1 MRGRQNRDD
10 LAVSEVIGVVM
21 LLAMVVSV
29 MAGVWIFLQPY
40 VKEFQDN
47 TNWAS
52 ANGIADRLE
61 DRFAVVGVAPE
72 GVGIRQTL
80 SVISTQVIPV
90 MNSESWTIS
99 ADLVGY
105 EETVIETINGSAFTL
120 KTTNGSAA
128 LVEIFSTDGV
138 ENHTIDDF
146 GESII
151 IDHNLSVYTFLM
163 ITVYDDSGEAIHRH
177 VSITIS
183 GVKVVTV
190 MQHGH
195 HEIALINDAR
205 VEKFPDESWIISQGP
220 DLELDELHDG
230 RMRGSLRLVDISVNG
245 SLSKGN
251 QIAFDLISLGPLEL
265 FSGQAL
271 NLRFTYISSLDS
283 IITPQIQEGW
293 LTDYTLHRASGTLD
307 QHRGIS
313 PWQRASGADGFTID
327 TGELIDLEIDLHRIE
342 VRT

>member
-1 MRGRQNRDD
+1 
-10 LAVSEVIGVVM
+10 M
-21 LLAMVVSV
+21 LLAMIVSV

-80 SVISTQVIPV
+80 SVVSTQVIPI

-105 EETVIETINGSAFTL
+105 DKTEIEEINGSAFTL
-120 KTTNGSAA
+120 QTDNGSASM
-128 LVEIFSTDGV
+128 VEIITPDGT
-138 ENHTIDDF
+138 ENYTFDDLGDLITIN
-146 GESII
+146 
-151 IDHNLSVYTFLM
+151 HNLNVYSFVM
-163 ITVYDDSGEAIHRH
+163 ITVYDDSGEPIHRH
-177 VSITIS
+177 VGITIS
-183 GVKVVTV
+183 GVKVVTL
-190 MQHGH
+190 MQKGH

-205 VEKFPDESWIISQGP
+205 IEKFPDESWIISQGP

-230 RMRGSLRLVDISVNG
+230 RMRGSLRLVDVTVNG

-271 NLRFTYISSLDS
+271 NLRITYISSLDP

-327 TGELIDLEIDLHRIE
+327 AGELIDLEIDLHRIE

>member
-1 MRGRQNRDD
+1 
-10 LAVSEVIGVVM
+10 M
-21 LLAMVVSV
+21 LLAMIVSV

-80 SVISTQVIPV
+80 SVVSTQIIPV
-90 MNSESWTIS
+90 INSESWTIS

-105 EETVIETINGSAFTL
+105 EETLIEELNGSAFTL
-120 KTTNGSAA
+120 KTANGSAA
-128 LVEIFSTDGV
+128 LVEIVSPDGF

-146 GESII
+146 GETII
-151 IDHNLSVYTFLM
+151 INHNLSIYTFVM

-177 VSITIS
+177 VGISIS

-190 MQHGH
+190 MQSGH
-195 HEIALINDAR
+195 HEIALVNDAR
-205 VEKFPDESWIISQGP
+205 IEKFPQDSWVISQGP

-230 RMRGSLRLVDISVNG
+230 RMRGSLRLVDVTVNG
-245 SLSKGN
+245 SLSNGN
-251 QIAFDLISLGPLEL
+251 KIAFDLISQGPLEL
-265 FSGQAL
+265 FSGSAF
-271 NLRFTYISSLDS
+271 NLRFTYFSSLDS

-293 LTDYTLHRASGTLD
+293 LTDYSLHRASGTLD

-327 TGELIDLEIDLHRIE
+327 SGELIDLEIDLHRIE

>member
-1 MRGRQNRDD
+1 
-10 LAVSEVIGVVM
+10 M
-21 LLAMVVSV
+21 LLAMIVSV

-80 SVISTQVIPV
+80 SVVSTQVIPII
-90 MNSESWTIS
+90 NSESWTIS

-105 EETVIETINGSAFTL
+105 EETQIEEFNGSAFTL
-120 KTTNGSAA
+120 KTINGSASI
-128 LVEIFSTDGV
+128 VEIVGSDGT
-138 ENHTIDDF
+138 ENYTVNDLGETIT
-146 GESII
+146 IN
-151 IDHNLSVYTFLM
+151 HNLSIYTFVM
-163 ITVYDDSGEAIHRH
+163 ITVYDDSGVAIHRH
-177 VSITIS
+177 VGISIS

-190 MQHGH
+190 MQNGH

-205 VEKFPDESWIISQGP
+205 IEKFPQESWVISQGP
-220 DLELDELHDG
+220 DLELDELYDG
-230 RMRGSLRLVDISVNG
+230 RMRGSLRLVDVNVNG
-245 SLSKGN
+245 SLSNGN
-251 QIAFDLISLGPLEL
+251 KIAFDLISQGPLEL
-265 FSGQAL
+265 FSGSVH
-271 NLRFTYISSLDS
+271 NVRFSYLSSIDS

-313 PWQRASGADGFTID
+313 PWQRASGSDGFTID
-327 TGELIDLEIDLHRIE
+327 SGGVVDLEIDLHRIE

>member
-1 MRGRQNRDD
+1 
-10 LAVSEVIGVVM
+10 M
-21 LLAMVVSV
+21 LLAMIVSV
-29 MAGVWIFLQPY
+29 MGGVWIFWQPY
-40 VKEFQDN
+40 VKDFQDN

-105 EETVIETINGSAFTL
+105 EKTEIVEINGSAFSLQTA
-120 KTTNGSAA
+120 NGSAA
-128 LVEIFSTDGV
+128 LVEIIGSDGS
-138 ENHTIDDF
+138 ENHTVDDL
-146 GESII
+146 GETII
-151 IDHNLSVYTFLM
+151 IEHDLNVYTFVM
-163 ITVYDDSGEAIHRH
+163 ITVYDDSGEVIHRY

-183 GVKVVTV
+183 GVKVVTI
-190 MQHGH
+190 MQRGH

-205 VEKFPDESWIISQGP
+205 VEKFPEGSWVISQGP
-220 DLELDELHDG
+220 DLQLDELYDG
-230 RMRGSLRLVDISVNG
+230 RMRGSLRLVDVTVNG

-265 FSGQAL
+265 FSGPAL
-271 NLRFTYISSLDS
+271 NLRFTYLSSLDS

-327 TGELIDLEIDLHRIE
+327 GGELIDLEIDLHRIE

>member
-1 MRGRQNRDD
+1 
-10 LAVSEVIGVVM
+10 M
-21 LLAMVVSV
+21 LLAMIVSV
-29 MAGVWIFLQPY
+29 MGGVWIFLQPY
-40 VKEFQDN
+40 VKDFQDN

-105 EETVIETINGSAFTL
+105 EKTEIVEINGSAFTL
-120 KTTNGSAA
+120 QTANGSAA
-128 LVEIFSTDGV
+128 LVVIIGSDGS
-138 ENHTIDDF
+138 ENHTVDDL
-146 GESII
+146 GETII
-151 IDHNLSVYTFLM
+151 IEHDLNVYTFVM
-163 ITVYDDSGEAIHRH
+163 ITVYDDSGEVIHRY

-183 GVKVVTV
+183 GVKVVTI
-190 MQHGH
+190 MQRGH

-205 VEKFPDESWIISQGP
+205 VEKFPGGSWVISQGP
-220 DLELDELHDG
+220 DLQLDELYDG
-230 RMRGSLRLVDISVNG
+230 RMRGSLRLVDVTVNG

-265 FSGQAL
+265 FSGPAL
-271 NLRFTYISSLDS
+271 NLRFTYLSSLDS

-327 TGELIDLEIDLHRIE
+327 GGELIDLEIDLHRIE